1 MSDIYSLETPES
13 VAVSYPIAGIGSRF
27 LALLIDSLIQTL
39 VIIAVAIVMYV
50 AGLSLGGS
58 AGYVVFGVG
67 TLIIAVILLGYFIF
81 FEIIWN
87 GQTPGKRAM
96 RLRVILTSG
105 YPLTPLA
112 ALIRNVLRLVDVLPT
127 FYAVGIVTMIV
138 NKHARRVGDL
148 VAGTMVIKEGRE
160 GTLAALS
167 SATPVTALP
176 SSWGSGGPG
185 GSYGAYGALPPSLS
199 GAELHRLTREDEVLL
214 RDFLSRRATLS
225 PQRRYELA
233 IQIAGVIH
241 ARIGGLP
248 PQAPESYLE
257 QVLAA
262 HMRQ

>member
-1 MSDIYSLETPES
+1 MNDIYSLETPES

-39 VIIAVAIVMYV
+39 VIIAVVIVMYV
-50 AGLSLGGS
+50 AGLNLGGS

-81 FEIIWN
+81 FEIVWN

-167 SATPVTALP
+167 STAPPVALP
-176 SSWGSGGPG
+176 SSWGSGL
-185 GSYGAYGALPPSLS
+185 GSPYGAYGALPPSLS

-214 RDFLSRRATLS
+214 RDFLSRRAMLS
-225 PQRRYELA
+225 AQRRYELA
-233 IQIAGVIH
+233 TQIAGVIH
-241 ARIGGLP
+241 ARLGGAP
-248 PQAPESYLE
+248 PQAPEAYLE

>member
-1 MSDIYSLETPES
+1 MSDIYSLDTPES
-13 VAVSYPIAGIGSRF
+13 VAVSYPVAGIGSRF

-50 AGLSLGGS
+50 AGLSLSGS
-58 AGYVVFGVG
+58 AGYIVFGLG

-112 ALIRNVLRLVDVLPT
+112 AIIRNVLRLVDALPSL
-127 FYAVGIVTMIV
+127 YAVGVITMIV

-160 GTLAALS
+160 GTLAALT
-167 SATPVTALP
+167 SAAPPAALP
-176 SSWGSGGPG
+176 SSWGSGLGS
-185 GSYGAYGALPPSLS
+185 SYGTYGAPPPGLN
-199 GAELHRLTREDEVLL
+199 GTELYRLTREDDVLV
-214 RDFLSRRATLS
+214 RDFLSRRAALS
-225 PQRRYELA
+225 PRRRYELA

-241 ARIGGLP
+241 ARIGGAP

-262 HMRQ
+262 RTRH